1 VHFSVVVLYTVA
13 LWNLV
18 QHVIWKYKLFP
29 LDIDI
34 SEPNNPQVDNY
45 KFNSFRTRAI
55 VMTIFYFIS
64 LNLIC
69 VKDISGF
76 RYIGIGNVIIYC
88 FVLVVTFF
96 TLKKIAD
103 HCTVLPDKEFLR
115 SEK

>member
-29 LDIDI
+29 LDINI
-34 SEPNNPQVDNY
+34 SDPSNPTVDNY
-45 KFNSFRTRAI
+45 EFNSFRTRAI
-55 VMTIFYFIS
+55 VMAVFYFIS

-88 FVLVVTFF
+88 FVLVVTFVCI
-96 TLKKIAD
+96 LKI
-103 HCTVLPDKEFLR
+103 
-115 SEK
+115 S